1 MPRRILYTEQQV
13 RDAVASGRSLT
24 DALRTLGLRAAGGNF
39 QTLRKLIDRY
49 GIDTGHFDPNW
60 TKRNPCGREARPL
73 SEILVPDSNY
83 DRGTLKRRLFRE
95 GLKRRKCELC
105 GQGEEWLGRPMALI
119 LDHINGIATDNRLE
133 NLQIVCPNCAA
144 TLETHCGRN
153 NRIER
158 QPRPFMFCSAQF
170 IPKYPTQRYCCHEC
184 GARSPKPV
192 LRKVSR
198 PPYEQLVADLEAS
211 NFVAVGRK
219 YGVSDNAIRKWLR
232 YYEREE

>member
-158 QPRPFMFCSAQF
+158 EPRLCLLCSAEF
-170 IPKYPTQRYCCHEC
+170 TPKYPAQRYCCHEC
-184 GARSPKPV
+184 GARSPKPG

-198 PPYEQLVADLEAS
+198 PPYEQLLADLEAS
-211 NFVAVGRK
+211 NFLAVGRK
-219 YGVSDNAIRKWLR
+219 YGVSDNAVRKWLR
-232 YYEREE
+232 YYEREV